1 MIRINHHAERAA
13 YAMMRIVMLQRDAY
27 VIIES
32 FQEECRVVPLR
43 IECVDLFTDRERGR
57 WWNRGRG
64 TATML

>member
-1 MIRINHHAERAA
+1 
-13 YAMMRIVMLQRDAY
+13 MLQRDAY